1 MAGGKRPSPIPAK
14 SEYRPLEHPVVVISP
29 NFLAQYPV
37 ELTVT
42 VGKVNTVTDFNGAV
56 IFRMKSSRLSPHHRR
71 KLIDASGKVLV
82 SLSQK
87 IFTLHRRWQSFI
99 GDSKDLMFNVKK
111 SSMLQQEAKL
121 DVFLAGNARE
131 KDPDFRIKGNYKE
144 SSCIIYLENT
154 NKIVARVKLW
164 FMYRDRDMK
173 TKSFKVTINPNVDYA
188 FIVSLAMVTIK
199 EINAYRKID
208 EYNQYNQTSQIIG
221 GAVAS

>member
-131 KDPDFRIKGNYKE
+131 KDPDFRIKGNYK
-144 SSCIIYLENT
+144 
-154 NKIVARVKLW
+154 
-164 FMYRDRDMK
+164 
-173 TKSFKVTINPNVDYA
+173 VTINPNVDYA

>member
-1 MAGGKRPSPIPAK
+1 
-14 SEYRPLEHPVVVISP
+14 
-29 NFLAQYPV
+29 
-37 ELTVT
+37 
-42 VGKVNTVTDFNGAV
+42 
-56 IFRMKSSRLSPHHRR
+56 
-71 KLIDASGKVLV
+71 
-82 SLSQK
+82 
-87 IFTLHRRWQSFI
+87 
-99 GDSKDLMFNVKK
+99 MFNVKK

-164 FMYRDRDMK
+164 FDNYMYRDRDMK

>member
-154 NKIVARVKLW
+154 NKIVARVKLC
-164 FMYRDRDMK
+164 
-173 TKSFKVTINPNVDYA
+173 FKVTINPNVDYA

>member
-87 IFTLHRRWQSFI
+87 SFI

-154 NKIVARVKLW
+154 NKIVAR
-164 FMYRDRDMK
+164 MYRDRDMK